1 MTLAR
6 VEGRRYPLLGYRG
19 KAPAPARR
27 PKPPHAPFAESP
39 IPPKQLTQPQRKR
52 QQSSLTK
59 PVTRPGSRKR
69 APHQL
74 PYKGALQLSAFI
86 PSGLGLSL
94 SSEIN
99 SGVSGREKIRSF
111 RKIG

>member
-1 MTLAR
+1 MALTGSRAAEAL
-6 VEGRRYPLLGYRG
+6 VGYRG
-19 KAPAPARR
+19 TAPAPARR
-27 PKPPHAPFAESP
+27 PMKHAPFAESP

-74 PYKGALQLSAFI
+74 PYKGVLQLSAFI

-94 SSEIN
+94 SSEMN